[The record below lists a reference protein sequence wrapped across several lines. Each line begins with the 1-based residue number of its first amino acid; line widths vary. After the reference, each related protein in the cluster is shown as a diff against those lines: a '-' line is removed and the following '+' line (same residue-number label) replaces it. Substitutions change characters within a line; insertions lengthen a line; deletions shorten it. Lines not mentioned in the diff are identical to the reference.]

1 MPRVWNTD
9 YGNVTDAEHFM
20 IERLS
25 KEEQTLHA
33 IIYTKPNRPKCRLT
47 DARLS
52 IPHTTRLAT
61 DDDYTRFR
69 AKGYQSMPVVQV
81 YRGGTGID

>member
-1 MPRVWNTD
+1 M
-9 YGNVTDAEHFM
+9 
-20 IERLS
+20 
-25 KEEQTLHA
+25 HA
-33 IIYTKPNRPKCRLT
+33 IIYTKPNCPKCRLT

-52 IPHTTRLAT
+52 MPHTTRLAT

-81 YRGGTGID
+81 YRGGTVVDEWSDLQVDSINRWNHA